1 MSALIVEGVPG
12 LRRVLGGLLRDR
24 GMEVSTAGSVA
35 AAREQIGHR
44 PFIAVIVDLVLPDG
58 SGLDVLDTLRG
69 SGSRAHVI
77 VMSDST
83 ADADRIAALRR
94 GADEYVV
101 KPFPLRQLAARVL
114 AVRRLVDPADDTRL
128 HIGTVVVDLQ
138 AREARLVEDRRLDLT
153 TKELDLLAYLA
164 ARPGHTFSKAE
175 LLRSVWRMDPRAGP
189 TTVADHVRRLRSK
202 IEVDPSHPRILRTVR
217 NTGYRLDQPD
227 HDHLPA
233 SSAVSSLVH
242 LQGRIVAAD
251 QATAAL
257 LGFDTAAELVGRQIF
272 EFASSDDLEPAR
284 RRMATR
290 RPGPRPR
297 TQLIDLEHADGTQVS
312 VEVASE
318 PFIWNG
324 DTAERLR
331 FTHMPDVSARLRRLV
346 TGVLSE
352 VTDAVIITDLHF
364 HLRSWNRA
372 AERLYGWR
380 EEEVLGRHMLDVVH
394 HGGDDGDDGELV
406 ATWDDLEA
414 NGRWRG
420 QSQHITRDGS
430 MIEVLT
436 STTLVRDDDGG
447 PVLIVS
453 VNRPVP
459 PEATIVRRQEIFD
472 DDEIQLALADDQ
484 FEVHYQ
490 PVVNLADSAVV
501 AMEAL
506 VRWNHPTRGL
516 LAPDTFIAAAERS
529 GAIVELGGIVLDKAC
544 AQTIAWQRAGHDID
558 IAVNVSG
565 RQLSH
570 PGLVERITAALAS
583 SGLEAEHLW
592 LEVTETSLVEE
603 VDRAGEVLYRLAD
616 LGVGISIDDFGTGWA
631 SLTYLRNFPVH
642 ALKIDRSFVA
652 GVGHNINDTAIARS
666 ILALG
671 ADLDLFVIAEG
682 IETIAQH
689 KALQRMGC
697 TIGQGYLYGYPA
709 PASAVSITGPQPQRP
724 TSMTSPP
731 RRNGAHARQVPTR
744 LKLDPV
750 RHLTSAQIVA
760 KEAETQ
766 LATSSLPA

>member
-1 MSALIVEGVPG
+1 MIWNPPG
-12 LRRVLGGLLRDR
+12 GAWRH
-24 GMEVSTAGSVA
+24 AG
-35 AAREQIGHR
+35 
-44 PFIAVIVDLVLPDG
+44 
-58 SGLDVLDTLRG
+58 
-69 SGSRAHVI
+69 
-77 VMSDST
+77 
-83 ADADRIAALRR
+83 
-94 GADEYVV
+94 
-101 KPFPLRQLAARVL
+101 
-114 AVRRLVDPADDTRL
+114 
-128 HIGTVVVDLQ
+128 
-138 AREARLVEDRRLDLT
+138 
-153 TKELDLLAYLA
+153 
-164 ARPGHTFSKAE
+164 
-175 LLRSVWRMDPRAGP
+175 
-189 TTVADHVRRLRSK
+189 
-202 IEVDPSHPRILRTVR
+202 
-217 NTGYRLDQPD
+217 
-227 HDHLPA
+227 
-233 SSAVSSLVH
+233 
-242 LQGRIVAAD
+242 
-251 QATAAL
+251 
-257 LGFDTAAELVGRQIF
+257 
-272 EFASSDDLEPAR
+272 
-284 RRMATR
+284 
-290 RPGPRPR
+290 PGPRPR

-380 EEEVLGRHMLDVVH
+380 EEEVVGRHMLDVVH
-394 HGGDDGDDGELV
+394 YGGDDGELV
-406 ATWDDLEA
+406 ATWEDLEA

-430 MIEVLT
+430 MIEVLS

-472 DDEIQLALADDQ
+472 DDEIQLALRDDQ

-565 RQLSH
+565 RQLSD

-583 SGLEAEHLW
+583 SGLDAEHLW

-603 VDRAGEVLYRLAD
+603 VDRAGDVLYRLAD

-631 SLTYLRNFPVH
+631 SLTYLRSFPVH
-642 ALKIDRSFVA
+642 SLKIDRSFVA
-652 GVGHNINDTAIARS
+652 GVGHNVNDTAIARS

-682 IETIAQH
+682 IETVAQ
-689 KALQRMGC
+689 QRMLREMGC
-697 TIGQGYLYGYPA
+697 TIGQGYLYGHPA

-731 RRNGAHARQVPTR
+731 RRNGARARQVPTR

-766 LATSSLPA
+766 LATSSVSA